1 MQESAH
7 AMCQKVSAA
16 VERSVCVRYT
26 CVQYTCTQSIISYTY
41 VQVSDNN
48 FVVYLGTSLNQ
59 NYCSL
64 LSGRESRIGRKKCYV
79 HFMHTC
85 STNARISVLVLVKNC
100 DDLFVFLFILY
111 FFFLNYSTSKIVH
124 RYISPPSSF
133 HFSRKRFTIHLP
145 TTS

>member
-1 MQESAH
+1 MP
-7 AMCQKVSAA
+7 
-16 VERSVCVRYT
+16 CVKKSQRQLKDLCVFAIHV
-26 CVQYTCTQSIISYTY
+26 CVQYTQSIISYTY

-85 STNARISVLVLVKNC
+85 
-100 DDLFVFLFILY
+100 
-111 FFFLNYSTSKIVH
+111 VH
-124 RYISPPSSF
+124 M
-133 HFSRKRFTIHLP
+133 
-145 TTS
+145 